1 VSALSTHCYADSFPE
16 RALQAPGP
24 SMLDPFLDHLE
35 ARFAEGCESGMALW
49 RELREL
55 GFKGNPRRVH
65 LWLQERCSEPA
76 GTTPHKWLEGQPTR
90 GPRAGPALPSTKQLA
105 WLLVCSP
112 ATLKIEEKAALA
124 RIEQDPEAACVIGL
138 TRRFAELVRSAS
150 VKQPLEQRPT
160 GVALDDWLAEARCCG
175 VRAVET
181 FAAGL
186 HQDGAAVRAA
196 LTSPWSN
203 GQAEGQITK
212 LNMMKRQ
219 MYGRANF
226 DLLRRR
232 ILLAA

>member
-1 VSALSTHCYADSFPE
+1 
-16 RALQAPGP
+16 
-24 SMLDPFLDHLE
+24 
-35 ARFAEGCESGMALW
+35 MALW

-55 GFKGNPRRVH
+55 GFKGSPRRVH
-65 LWLQERCSEPA
+65 LWLQERRSA
-76 GTTPHKWLEGQPTR
+76 TARTTPRKWLEGRPAR
-90 GPRAGPALPSTKQLA
+90 EPRAETALPSSTQLA

-112 ATLKIEEKAALA
+112 ATLKPEEKAALA
-124 RIEQDPEAACVIGL
+124 RIQQDLEAARVMGL
-138 TRRFAELVRSAS
+138 TRRCADLIRNAS
-150 VKQPLEQRPT
+150 VTQPPERRPT
-160 GVALDDWLAEARCCG
+160 GVALDDWLAKACCCG

-186 HQDGAAVRAA
+186 QQDGAAVRAA
-196 LTSPWSN
+196 LTLPWSN

-212 LNMMKRQ
+212 LKMMKRQ

>member
-1 VSALSTHCYADSFPE
+1 MQHAA
-16 RALQAPGP
+16 
-24 SMLDPFLDHLE
+24 
-35 ARFAEGCESGMALW
+35 
-49 RELREL
+49 
-55 GFKGNPRRVH
+55 RRVH

-112 ATLKIEEKAALA
+112 ATLKPEEKAALA
-124 RIEQDPEAACVIGL
+124 RIEQDPEAARVMGL
-138 TRRFAELVRSAS
+138 TRRYADLIRDAS
-150 VKQPLEQRPT
+150 VTQPPERRPT
-160 GVALDDWLAEARCCG
+160 GVALDDWLAEACCCE

-181 FAAGL
+181 FAVGL
-186 HQDGAAVRAA
+186 QQDGAAVHAA
-196 LTSPWSN
+196 LTLLWSN

-212 LNMMKRQ
+212 LKMMKRQ